1 MLENRP
7 AYAMEVKTKAEG
19 TFIIWVEAVPFEA
32 MSTKVLNELEVL
44 FKISRSFIEK
54 AELLNKLVI
63 KGGLHNDSSPNY

>member
-44 FKISRSFIEK
+44 SKMSRSFIEK
-54 AELLNKLVI
+54 AELLEQTSLQGRVAQ
-63 KGGLHNDSSPNY
+63 

>member
-44 FKISRSFIEK
+44 SKMSRSFIEK
-54 AELLNKLVI
+54 AELLEQASYQGRVAQ
-63 KGGLHNDSSPNY
+63 